1 MSNPAEESIFE
12 ADEPQELS
20 LSDVLRFAM
29 ALHQENR
36 FDAAEEVYRSI
47 LKQVPDN
54 PDVMH
59 FFGLLR
65 HQQGYPGEGAEWIG
79 KALELAPEYVDA
91 HNNLG
96 NIYLQTG
103 DFERAEQSFR
113 KVIALNP
120 EFAAAYGNLGVAL
133 TGLER
138 YDEAIHIQLE
148 AIAKDPQPAHYY
160 QNLGNTFQKAGNY
173 ERAVEAYQ
181 EALSRRV
188 YDPDSYKNLSRTFYL
203 MGKIDQAL
211 NVLEQ
216 WLQHEPDN
224 PTALHMRSAYTGE
237 AVPERASDDY
247 VRQTFD
253 GFADSFDM
261 VLKRLEYKAPFLVD
275 GALKA
280 VAGEG
285 VVDDL
290 LDVGCGTGL
299 CGPLVRRRARR
310 LVGMDL
316 SPKMLERARR
326 RGVYDELHEAEL
338 TEFMARRD
346 AEYDVL
352 LCADTLCYFGELG
365 GAMVAAYGALKPGGW
380 FIFTL
385 EKLDDESG
393 DSHLNLHGRYSHG
406 ERYVR
411 RVAEDAGFSVRG
423 MATETLRLEFGKS
436 VAGLVVT
443 VQKP

>member
-1 MSNPAEESIFE
+1 MNEITEESLFGNE
-12 ADEPQELS
+12 ETQELS
-20 LSDVLRFAM
+20 LSDVLEFAM

-47 LKQVPDN
+47 LKQVPDH

-65 HQQGYPGEGAEWIG
+65 HQQGHPVEGAEWIS
-79 KALELAPEYVDA
+79 KALEVVPDYVDA
-91 HNNLG
+91 RNNLG

-103 DFERAEQSFR
+103 DFERAEQCFR
-113 KVIALNP
+113 KVLELRP
-120 EFAAAYGNLGVAL
+120 DFVAAYGNLGVAL
-133 TGLER
+133 TWLEQ
-138 YDEAIHIQLE
+138 YDEAIAMQLE
-148 AIAKDPQPAHYY
+148 AIARDPQPAHYY

-181 EALSRRV
+181 DALARRV
-188 YDPDSYKNLSRTFYL
+188 YDPDTYKNLSRTFYL
-203 MGKIDQAL
+203 MGKIDSAL
-211 NVLEQ
+211 KVLEQ
-216 WLQHEPDN
+216 WLEHEPDN
-224 PTALHMRSAYTGE
+224 ATALHMRSAYTGQS
-237 AVPERASDDY
+237 VPERASDDY

-253 GFADSFDM
+253 GFAESFDM

-275 GALKA
+275 QALKS
-280 VAGEG
+280 VAGDRLVG
-285 VVDDL
+285 DV

-299 CGPLVRRRARR
+299 CGPLVRQRAAR

-316 SPKMLERARR
+316 SSKMLERARN

-338 TEFMARRD
+338 TEFMARSH

-352 LCADTLCYFGELG
+352 LCADTLCYFGDLA
-365 GAMVAAYGALKPGGW
+365 GASEAAYGALKPGGW

-385 EKLDDESG
+385 EKLEDDSL
-393 DSHLNLHGRYSHG
+393 DTHLNLHGRYSHS
-406 ERYVR
+406 EPYVR
-411 RVAEDAGFSVRG
+411 RVVQAAGFSVTDIG
-423 MATETLRLEFGKS
+423 TAALRLEFGKP
-436 VAGLVVT
+436 VTGMVVT